1 MKLPLQLLTILITLV
16 CFAFSVNAQDQPSA
30 KNIALAEELVSVM
43 HLEQGVGFGLGKLK
57 QIQEK
62 TAASLGSSPESKAML
77 QKSMDSSMNAASL
90 IMSWDKLKPI
100 YVDAYAS
107 TFTTEELQG
116 AIDFYKS
123 PIGQKWVEKQPQAS
137 SIIMAKTM
145 ELGLAAQKP
154 MMDSLK
160 KSMDALDALR
170 KGMNLTNLPSIPVPT
185 PAASPTN

>member
-1 MKLPLQLLTILITLV
+1 MKTPRQLLTIFILAG
-16 CFAFSVNAQDQPSA
+16 FAFSANAQDQPSA

-107 TFTTEELQG
+107 TFTPDELQG

-123 PIGQKWVEKQPQAS
+123 PIGQKWVEKQPLAS
-137 SIIMAKTM
+137 SIIMARTM
-145 ELGLAAQKP
+145 EMGIAAQKP
-154 MMDSLK
+154 MMDSIK
-160 KSMDALDALR
+160 KSMSALEALR
-170 KGMNLTNLPSIPVPT
+170 KGMNLTNFPSIPT
-185 PAASPTN
+185 SSPSN